1 MASKSGKQKTKVL
14 VSFGTRP
21 ECIKLAPVIKQLEN
35 QNDRFDLKV
44 CSTGQHK
51 EMLEQVINFFELKPD
66 YFLNLMTENQT
77 LGSLSSKLL
86 NGIDNIFLQINPDI
100 VLVQGDTTTA
110 FLVAIAAY
118 YKKIKVGHVEA
129 GLRTYN
135 KFNPYPEEINRQLI
149 SRVADFN
156 FAPTQKAIDNLK
168 HEGIDE
174 STVFLTGNT
183 IVDAVKLGIKKIES
197 DEVIVKTKLRDDLG
211 ETAGKKRLI
220 LITMHRRE
228 SFGEEIKNV
237 CFALKN
243 IAKKYPDIQIVY
255 PVHLNPN
262 VMKPVY
268 KILSGISNIL
278 LIEPLDYPSFIWM
291 MKKSYFIITDSGGV
305 QEEAPTLKKPVLVI
319 RKHTERPESL
329 ELGISK
335 LIGTGT
341 GAIVRE
347 TSLLLNNENE
357 YKKMIAV
364 SNPYGDGRASERIIN
379 IIASEYNR
387 SNSIK

>member
-1 MASKSGKQKTKVL
+1 MASKSAKQKIKIL

-35 QNDRFDLKV
+35 QNGVFDLKV

-51 EMLEQVINFFELKPD
+51 EMLDRVIDFFEIRPD
-66 YFLNLMTENQT
+66 FFLNLMTENQT

-86 NGIDNIFLQINPDI
+86 DGIDKIFSQINPDI
-100 VLVQGDTTTA
+100 VLVQGDTSTA

-135 KFNPYPEEINRQLI
+135 KFNPYPEEINRQLT

-174 STVFLTGNT
+174 NTLFLTGNS
-183 IVDAVKLGIKKIES
+183 IVDAINLGVKKIES
-197 DEVIVKTKLRDDLG
+197 DDRVVNKKLKDGLDKITG
-211 ETAGKKRLI
+211 QKRLI

-228 SFGEEIKNV
+228 SFGEEVKNI

-262 VMKPVY
+262 VKKPVY
-268 KILSGISNIL
+268 ETLSGIPNIL
-278 LIEPLDYPSFIWM
+278 LIEPLDYPSFIWT
-291 MKKSYFIITDSGGV
+291 MKKSYFIVTDSGGV

-319 RKHTERPESL
+319 RKNTERPESL

-335 LIGTGT
+335 LIGTDAGEIEKNIS
-341 GAIVRE
+341 GLIDSKDLYE
-347 TSLLLNNENE
+347 S
-357 YKKMIAV
+357 MIPAK
-364 SNPYGDGRASERIIN
+364 NPYGDGMASTKIVEIL
-379 IIASEYNR
+379 S
-387 SNSIK
+387 SIVKKN

>member
-1 MASKSGKQKTKVL
+1 MAGKSGKQKIKVL

-21 ECIKLAPVIKQLEN
+21 ECIKLAPVIKQLEK
-35 QNDRFDLKV
+35 QDDMFDLTV

-51 EMLEQVINFFELKPD
+51 EMLDQVIDFFGLKPD
-66 YFLNLMTENQT
+66 FFLNLMTENQT
-77 LGSLSSKLL
+77 LGSLSLKLL
-86 NGIDNIFLQINPDI
+86 NQVDNIFSQTNPDVI
-100 VLVQGDTTTA
+100 LVQGDTTTA
-110 FLVAIAAY
+110 FLLAIAAY
-118 YKKIKVGHVEA
+118 YKKIKVGHIEA

-156 FAPTQKAIDNLK
+156 FAPTQKAVDNLK
-168 HEGIDE
+168 YEGINE
-174 STVFLTGNT
+174 STIFFTGNT
-183 IVDAVKLGIKKIES
+183 IVDAVQLGIQKIES
-197 DEVIVKTKLRDDLG
+197 DDKLVKTKLWDDLG
-211 ETAGKKRLI
+211 KIEAKKRMI

-228 SFGEEIKNV
+228 SFGKELKNV

-243 IAKKYPDIQIVY
+243 IAKRYPEIQIIY

-262 VMKPVY
+262 VRKPVHE
-268 KILSGISNIL
+268 ILSRISNIL
-278 LIEPLDYPSFIWM
+278 LLEPLDYPSFIWM

-335 LIGTGT
+335 LIGTD
-341 GAIVRE
+341 
-347 TSLLLNNENE
+347 ENE
-357 YKKMIAV
+357 IEKNVSDLIENKDLYESMIPAK
-364 SNPYGDGRASERIIN
+364 NPYGDGKASVK
-379 IIASEYNR
+379 IAKILHN
-387 SNSIK
+387 NLKFL

>member
-1 MASKSGKQKTKVL
+1 MASKSGKKKTKVL

-35 QNDRFDLKV
+35 QNDMFDLKV
-44 CSTGQHK
+44 CTTGQHK
-51 EMLEQVINFFELKPD
+51 EMLDQVINFFDLKPD
-66 YFLNLMTENQT
+66 FFLNLMTENQT

-86 NGIDNIFLQINPDI
+86 NGMDNIFSQINPDI

-168 HEGIDE
+168 HEGIDD
-174 STVFLTGNT
+174 STVFFTGNT

-197 DEVIVKTKLRDDLG
+197 DEGIVNTKLRNDLG
-211 ETAGKKRLI
+211 KIAGKKRLI

-262 VMKPVY
+262 IKKPVY
-268 KILSGISNIL
+268 EILSDIPNIL
-278 LIEPLDYPSFIWM
+278 LIEPLDYPSFIWI

-305 QEEAPTLKKPVLVI
+305 QEEAPTFKKPVLVI

-335 LIGTGT
+335 LIGTDEKEIEKNISGL
-341 GAIVRE
+341 VE
-347 TSLLLNNENE
+347 SKDLYES
-357 YKKMIAV
+357 MIPAK
-364 SNPYGDGRASERIIN
+364 NPYGDGKASAKIVN
-379 IIASEYNR
+379 ILYN
-387 SNSIK
+387 NLKFL

>member
-1 MASKSGKQKTKVL
+1 MTSKSDKQKIKVL

-21 ECIKLAPVIKQLEN
+21 ECIKLAPVIKQLESHN
-35 QNDRFDLKV
+35 NVFDLKV

-51 EMLEQVINFFELKPD
+51 EMLDQVINFFEIKPD
-66 YFLNLMTENQT
+66 FFLNLMTENQT
-77 LGSLSSKLL
+77 LGSLSAKLL
-86 NGIDNIFLQINPDI
+86 DGMDNIFSQTNPDI
-100 VLVQGDTTTA
+100 VLVQGDTSTA

-135 KFNPYPEEINRQLI
+135 KFSPFPEEINRQLV
-149 SRVADFN
+149 SRVADYN

-174 STVFLTGNT
+174 NTLFLTGNT
-183 IVDAVKLGIKKIES
+183 IVDAIKLGVKKIES
-197 DEVIVKTKLRDDLG
+197 DDGAVNKKLKDELG
-211 ETAGKKRLI
+211 KITGQNRLI

-228 SFGEEIKNV
+228 SFGEEVKNV

-243 IAKKYPDIQIVY
+243 IAKKYPDIRIAY

-262 VMKPVY
+262 VRVPVY
-268 KILSGISNIL
+268 KILSDIPNIL
-278 LIEPLDYPSFIWM
+278 LLEPLDYPSFIWM

-319 RKHTERPESL
+319 RKNTERSESL

-335 LIGTGT
+335 LIGTDAGE
-341 GAIVRE
+341 IE
-347 TSLLLNNENE
+347 KSISSLIDSKDLYES
-357 YKKMIAV
+357 MISAK
-364 SNPYGDGRASERIIN
+364 NPYGDGRASAKIVEIL
-379 IIASEYNR
+379 S
-387 SNSIK
+387 SIGKKN

>member
-1 MASKSGKQKTKVL
+1 MVSKSGKQKIKIL

-35 QNDRFDLKV
+35 QNDIFDLKV

-51 EMLEQVINFFELKPD
+51 EMLDQVIDFFDIKPD
-66 YFLNLMTENQT
+66 FFLNLMTENQT

-86 NGIDNIFLQINPDI
+86 NGIDNIFSQINPDI

-110 FLVAIAAY
+110 FLVSIAAY

-129 GLRTYN
+129 GLRTYD
-135 KFNPYPEEINRQLI
+135 KFNPYPEEINRQLT

-156 FAPTQKAIDNLK
+156 FAPTQKAVDNLK
-168 HEGIDE
+168 HEGIDAK
-174 STVFLTGNT
+174 TIFLTGNT
-183 IVDAVKLGIKKIES
+183 IVDAVKLGLKKIES
-197 DEVIVKTKLRDDLG
+197 DESIVKTKLRDDLG
-211 ETAGKKRLI
+211 KTAGKKRLI

-243 IAKKYPDIQIVY
+243 IAKKYPDIQIIY

-262 VMKPVY
+262 VKKPVY
-268 KILSGISNIL
+268 DILSDIPNIL

-319 RKHTERPESL
+319 RKYTERPESL

-335 LIGTGT
+335 LIGTDEKEIEKNISGL
-341 GAIVRE
+341 IE
-347 TSLLLNNENE
+347 SKDLYESMIP
-357 YKKMIAV
+357 KK
-364 SNPYGDGRASERIIN
+364 NPYGNGRASKKIVKILYDKLK
-379 IIASEYNR
+379 IL
-387 SNSIK
+387 

>member
-1 MASKSGKQKTKVL
+1 MASKSGKQKIKVL
-14 VSFGTRP
+14 VFFGTRP
-21 ECIKLAPVIKQLEN
+21 ECIKLAPVIKQLESHS
-35 QNDRFDLKV
+35 DAFDLKV

-51 EMLEQVINFFELKPD
+51 EMLDQVINFFELKPD
-66 YFLNLMTENQT
+66 FFLNLMTENQT

-86 NGIDNIFLQINPDI
+86 NGIDNIFSQINPDV

-129 GLRTYN
+129 GLRTYD

-174 STVFLTGNT
+174 NTLFLTGNT
-183 IVDAVKLGIKKIES
+183 IVDAVRLGLKKIES
-197 DEVIVKTKLRDDLG
+197 DEAIVKTKLRDDLSKI
-211 ETAGKKRLI
+211 AGKKRLI

-237 CFALKN
+237 CSALKN
-243 IAKKYPDIQIVY
+243 IAKKYPDIRIVY

-262 VMKPVY
+262 VRGPVY
-268 KILSGISNIL
+268 EILSDIPNIL

-305 QEEAPTLKKPVLVI
+305 QEEAPTLEKPVLVI
-319 RKHTERPESL
+319 RKQTERPESL

-335 LIGTGT
+335 LIGTDEKEIEKNISGL
-341 GAIVRE
+341 VE
-347 TSLLLNNENE
+347 SKDLYES
-357 YKKMIAV
+357 MIPAK
-364 SNPYGDGRASERIIN
+364 NPYGDGKASEKIVKILYDKLK
-379 IIASEYNR
+379 IL
-387 SNSIK
+387 

>member
-1 MASKSGKQKTKVL
+1 VASKSCKQKIKVL

-21 ECIKLAPVIKQLEN
+21 ECIKLAPVIKQLESH
-35 QNDRFDLKV
+35 NDVFDLKV

-51 EMLEQVINFFELKPD
+51 EMLDQVTNFFELKPD
-66 YFLNLMTENQT
+66 FFLNLMTENQT

-86 NGIDNIFLQINPDI
+86 DGMDNIFSQINPDI
-100 VLVQGDTTTA
+100 VLVQGDTSTA

-118 YKKIKVGHVEA
+118 YRNIEA
-129 GLRTYN
+129 GLRTYD
-135 KFNPYPEEINRQLI
+135 KFNPFPEEINRQLV

-174 STVFLTGNT
+174 NTLFLTGNT
-183 IVDAVKLGIKKIES
+183 IVDAVNLGVKKIES
-197 DEVIVKTKLRDDLG
+197 DDGIVNKNLKDDLDKITG
-211 ETAGKKRLI
+211 RKRLI

-228 SFGEEIKNV
+228 SFGEEVKNV

-243 IAKKYPDIQIVY
+243 VAEKYPDIHIVY

-262 VMKPVY
+262 VREPVY

-291 MKKSYFIITDSGGV
+291 MKKSYFIVTDSGGV

-319 RKHTERPESL
+319 RRNTERPESL

-335 LIGTGT
+335 LIGTDAGEIEKSIS
-341 GAIVRE
+341 GLIE
-347 TSLLLNNENE
+347 SKDLHES
-357 YKKMIAV
+357 MIPV
-364 SNPYGDGRASERIIN
+364 KNPYGDGRASAKIVKIL
-379 IIASEYNR
+379 
-387 SNSIK
+387 NSIEKKD

>member
-1 MASKSGKQKTKVL
+1 MASKSGKQKIKVL

-35 QNDRFDLKV
+35 QNDMFDLKV

-51 EMLEQVINFFELKPD
+51 EMLDQVINFFELKPD
-66 YFLNLMTENQT
+66 FFLNLMTENQT

-86 NGIDNIFLQINPDI
+86 NGIDNIFSQINPDI

-129 GLRTYN
+129 GLRTYD

-168 HEGIDE
+168 HEGIDGN
-174 STVFLTGNT
+174 TVFFTGNT

-197 DEVIVKTKLRDDLG
+197 DDGIVKTKLRDDLG
-211 ETAGKKRLI
+211 KTAGKKRLI

-262 VMKPVY
+262 VKKPVY
-268 KILSGISNIL
+268 EILSGIPNIL

-319 RKHTERPESL
+319 RKNTERPESL

-335 LIGTGT
+335 LIGTDEKEIEKNISGL
-341 GAIVRE
+341 VE
-347 TSLLLNNENE
+347 SKDLYES
-357 YKKMIAV
+357 MIPAK
-364 SNPYGDGRASERIIN
+364 NPYGDGKASARIVKILHN
-379 IIASEYNR
+379 NL
-387 SNSIK
+387 KFL

>member
-1 MASKSGKQKTKVL
+1 MASKSGKQKIKVL
-14 VSFGTRP
+14 VTFGTRP
-21 ECIKLAPVIKQLEN
+21 ECIKLAPVIKQMKN
-35 QNDRFDLKV
+35 RNDIFDLTV

-51 EMLEQVINFFELKPD
+51 EMLDQVIDFFELKPD
-66 YFLNLMTENQT
+66 FFLNLMTENQT

-86 NGIDNIFLQINPDI
+86 NGIDNIFSRINPDI

-135 KFNPYPEEINRQLI
+135 KFSPYPEEINRQLI

-156 FAPTQKAIDNLK
+156 FVPTQKAVDNLK
-168 HEGIDE
+168 NEGIDAN
-174 STVFLTGNT
+174 TVFLTGNT
-183 IVDAVKLGIKKIES
+183 IVDAVKLGIQKIES
-197 DEVIVKTKLRDDLG
+197 DNRLVKIKLRDDFDKI
-211 ETAGKKRLI
+211 TGKKRLI

-228 SFGEEIKNV
+228 SFGEELENV

-243 IAKKYPDIQIVY
+243 IAKKYTDIRIVY

-262 VMKPVY
+262 VRKPVY
-268 KILSGISNIL
+268 EILSGIPNIL
-278 LIEPLDYPSFIWM
+278 LLEPLDYPSFIWM

-319 RKHTERPESL
+319 RKHTERSESL
-329 ELGISK
+329 DLGISK
-335 LIGTGT
+335 LIGTGEKE
-341 GAIVRE
+341 IEKNV
-347 TSLLLNNENE
+347 SDLVENKNLYE
-357 YKKMIAV
+357 SMIPAQ
-364 SNPYGDGRASERIIN
+364 NPYGDGKASAKIVKILHN
-379 IIASEYNR
+379 NL
-387 SNSIK
+387 KFL